1 MTWLSE
7 DFMFFDKKI
16 EEDFGDWPQKEFEI

>member
-7 DFMFFDKKI
+7 DLMFFDKKI
-16 EEDFGDWPQKEFEI
+16 EEDFGNWPQKEFDI